1 MANDPMEKMY
11 EAIAQ
16 LKTQE
21 ECQEFFGKLWNSSEL
36 RAMEQR
42 IDLAMFMQKGSE
54 YLDVLEKSG
63 MDSETLKAIRAA
75 MLEHGTGGIIEE
87 IIQRDATRNCETD

>member
-1 MANDPMEKMY
+1 MAGSQELY

-21 ECQEFFGKLWNSSEL
+21 DCEKFFSKLWNPSEL

-42 IDLAMFMQKGSE
+42 VDLALFLQSNGE
-54 YLDVLEKSG
+54 QYLEVLERSG
-63 MDSETLKAIRAA
+63 NDEMAKALRAA
-75 MLEHGTGGIIEE
+75 MLEHGAGGIIEE
-87 IIQRDATRNCETD
+87 LAARPAPNQE